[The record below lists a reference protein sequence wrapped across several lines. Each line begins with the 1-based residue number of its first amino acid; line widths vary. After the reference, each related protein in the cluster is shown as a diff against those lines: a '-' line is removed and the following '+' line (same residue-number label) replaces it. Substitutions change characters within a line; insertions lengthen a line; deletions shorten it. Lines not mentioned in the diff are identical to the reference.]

1 MLTNLDIL
9 VPELVDEDGDGVEGV
24 VRGALRGRGHDG
36 DGGGGG
42 GVKGRAGSGSGSL
55 LGVESDEVGILSQAA
70 AFAIHSDQ
78 QKIRRLR

>member
-1 MLTNLDIL
+1 M
-9 VPELVDEDGDGVEGV
+9 DEDMTAMAAAE
-24 VRGALRGRGHDG
+24 
-36 DGGGGG
+36 GGG
-42 GVKGRAGSGSGSL
+42 KGRAGSGLGSL